1 MTSLTLTDV
10 HKRFGPT
17 IALDGVSLQLRKGEV
32 HALIGENGAG
42 KSTLMNVVAGSLR
55 PDRGAME
62 IDGQGYVPST
72 PLEARLNGIALIHQE
87 LSLCPHLSVA
97 ENILMGIESSRLGWL
112 NRKSLYARTLEVL
125 ETFPHPEIRP
135 QTLVM
140 DLSVAARQIV
150 EICRSIAAR
159 AQVIL
164 MDEPTS
170 SLQRDDV
177 KRLFG
182 LIHKLRGAG
191 LSVIYISHFLEE
203 VREIADRFTVLRD
216 GQSVATGKIATVTDE
231 ELITQMVGRPVQNL
245 FPRRGQHWVEETSP
259 VLEVRDLKASP
270 SLQHASFDLRR
281 GQILGVAGLM
291 GSGRTQLV
299 RSIFGLDEVQ
309 SGTIR
314 LKGKAL
320 SVRGGA
326 PAIRLFQGLGYLSED
341 RKGEGLGVT
350 LSVADNVTLTRFS
363 SCSRW
368 GWLNLPRQRRQSE
381 SLIRALGVKARSV
394 AQSVK
399 TLSGGNQQK
408 VALARLL
415 HQDADVLLLDEPT
428 RGIDIGSKVQ
438 VYETI
443 ARCAAANKA
452 VLMVSSYLPELFGM
466 CDVLAVMSRG
476 RLSAVRPIDEWTPES
491 VMQAAIG
498 GEEKGKTN
506 GGGRS

>member
-1 MTSLTLTDV
+1 MTALTLTNV

-17 IALDGVSLQLRKGEV
+17 VALNGVSLQLRKGEV

-55 PDRGAME
+55 PDRGGME
-62 IDGQGYVPST
+62 IDGQAYVPST
-72 PLEARLNGIALIHQE
+72 PLDARLNGIALIHQE

-97 ENILMGIESSRLGWL
+97 ENIMMGIESSRFGWL
-112 NRKSLYARTLEVL
+112 DRNNLHSRTREVL
-125 ETFPHPEIRP
+125 ETFPHPDIRP
-135 QTLVM
+135 ETLVK

-159 AQVIL
+159 AQIIL

-177 KRLFG
+177 RRLFG
-182 LIHKLRGAG
+182 LIGKLRDEG

-216 GQSVATGKIATVTDE
+216 GQSVATGEISSVADE

-245 FPRRGQHWVEETSP
+245 FPRRGRRGDEETSV
-259 VLEVRDLKASP
+259 VLEVRDLKSP
-270 SLQHASFDLRR
+270 PNLQHASFDLRR

-299 RSIFGLDEVQ
+299 RSIFGLDEVE
-309 SGTIR
+309 SGTIS

-320 SVRGGA
+320 SARGGA
-326 PAIRLFQGLGYLSED
+326 PAMRLLQGLGYLSED

-368 GWLNLPRQRRQSE
+368 GWLNLARQSQQTE
-381 SLIRALGVKARSV
+381 GLIAALGVKARSV
-394 AQSVK
+394 GQSVK

-452 VLMVSSYLPELFGM
+452 VLMISSYLPELFGM
-466 CDVLAVMSRG
+466 CDALAVMSRG

-498 GEEKGKTN
+498 VEKAKTN
-506 GGGRS
+506 GGGGS

>member
-1 MTSLTLTDV
+1 MTPLTLTNI

-17 IALDGVSLQLRKGEV
+17 VALDGVSLELRQGEV

-55 PDRGAME
+55 PDRGGME
-62 IDGQGYVPST
+62 INGRAYVPST
-72 PLEARLNGIALIHQE
+72 PLDARLNGIALIHQE

-97 ENILMGIESSRLGWL
+97 ENIMMGIESSRFGWL
-112 NRKSLYARTLEVL
+112 DRNSLNSRTREVL
-125 ETFPHPEIRP
+125 ETFPHPDIHPE
-135 QTLVM
+135 TLVK

-159 AQVIL
+159 AQIIL

-177 KRLFG
+177 RRLFG
-182 LIHKLRGAG
+182 LIGKLRDEG

-216 GQSVATGKIATVTDE
+216 GQSVASGDIVSVTDE

-245 FPRRGQHWVEETSP
+245 FPRRGRRRDEESSV
-259 VLEVRDLKASP
+259 VLEVRDLRSPP
-270 SLQHASFDLRR
+270 SLHHASFDLRR

-299 RSIFGLDEVQ
+299 RSIFGLDEVE

-320 SVRGGA
+320 SARGGA
-326 PAIRLFQGLGYLSED
+326 PAMRLLQGLGYLSED

-368 GWLNLPRQRRQSE
+368 GWLNLARQSQQTE
-381 SLIRALGVKARSV
+381 GLISALGVKARSV
-394 AQSVK
+394 GQSVK

-452 VLMVSSYLPELFGM
+452 VLMISSYLPELFGM
-466 CDVLAVMSRG
+466 CDALAVMSRG

-498 GEEKGKTN
+498 VGESKTN
-506 GGGRS
+506 GGDES